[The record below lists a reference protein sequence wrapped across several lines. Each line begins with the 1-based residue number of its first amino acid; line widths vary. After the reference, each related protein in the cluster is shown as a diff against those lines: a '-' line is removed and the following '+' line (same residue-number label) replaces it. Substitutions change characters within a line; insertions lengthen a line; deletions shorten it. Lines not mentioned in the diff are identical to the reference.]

1 MTFYKLYVLKYLCN
15 TGFEKIVYLDTAVYI
30 QGNFELIWKE
40 VKQKILL
47 YDINHGL
54 KVEDYRILCHEVES
68 FMNSKKDYI
77 LHIIVKNFLHHIIRM
92 KCSLLHMLKE
102 YMKKWFEK
110 NFKQARMMN
119 LF

>member
-15 TGFEKIVYLDTAVYI
+15 TGFENIVYLDTAVYI

-54 KVEDYRILCHEVES
+54 EVEDYRILCHEVES
-68 FMNSKKDYI
+68 FMNSKERLYI
-77 LHIIVKNFLHHIIRM
+77 THYSEEFFTSHYKN
-92 KCSLLHMLKE
+92 E
-102 YMKKWFEK
+102 V
-110 NFKQARMMN
+110 
-119 LF
+119 